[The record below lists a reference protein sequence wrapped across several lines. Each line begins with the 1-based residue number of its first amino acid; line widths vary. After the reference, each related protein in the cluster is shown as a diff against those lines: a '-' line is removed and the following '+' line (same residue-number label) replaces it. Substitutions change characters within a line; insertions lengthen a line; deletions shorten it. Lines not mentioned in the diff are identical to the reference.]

1 MFSVRVDKKEI
12 EKFLEPDRIRRH
24 LAENYPKSAS
34 KMKSYKLHI
43 KAWGRHLP
51 MVNCNFLELLVEN
64 NLFQKCVTWFS
75 LLELHP

>member
-43 KAWGRHLP
+43 KA
-51 MVNCNFLELLVEN
+51 
-64 NLFQKCVTWFS
+64 
-75 LLELHP
+75 